1 MNNVMRKDLPM
12 DNLRMAELLFSDI
25 TKTPEYYEEKYPMRN
40 LKEGAVVTRFAPSP
54 TGFLHFGGLFAAFVG
69 RTAAKATDGVFYLR
83 IEDTDKKREIENG
96 VSLIV
101 KGLNDFGITIDE
113 GMLSETEEKGDYGP
127 YTQSTRKD
135 IYRCFVKELVKKGMA
150 YPCFMSEE
158 ELAKIR
164 ELQEQ
169 KKELPGVW
177 GDYAKFR
184 DITVEEAQKR
194 IEAGEEYVVRLRSP
208 GQADKRIKFKDVIRG
223 DIEMPENI
231 NDIVLLKKDGI
242 PTYHFAHTVDDH
254 LMRTTHVVRGDE
266 WVSSVPIHL
275 QLFYVC
281 GFKAPKYA
289 HISPIMKEENGG
301 KRKLSKRKDPEA
313 AVSFYEEEGYPA
325 GSVWEYLLT
334 LANSNYE
341 EWRRANK
348 NESTDK
354 FPFSLAKMSKG
365 GALFDMVKLNDV
377 SKSYIST
384 LTADEVYDMIYDWAK
399 ANDDV
404 LFQRLAD
411 KEFSLKVLGVERG
424 NAKPRKDIAKWNE
437 VRDYTEYYYVAPTIF
452 DFPENIDKASALEI
466 LEAYKDIYTPEL
478 TAEDWFP
485 AVRDM
490 AEKLGYAKNPKLYKE
505 APDSF
510 KGHVGDVSTV
520 IRIAI
525 TGRSNTPDLFWI
537 STVLGFDETV
547 KRIDAAINFLK

>member
-1 MNNVMRKDLPM
+1 M
-12 DNLRMAELLFSDI
+12 DNNLKMAELLFSDI
-25 TKTPEYYEEKYPMRN
+25 TKTPEYYEELYPKRD

-69 RTAAKATDGVFYLR
+69 RTAAKSTDGVFYLR

-101 KGLNDFGITIDE
+101 KGLSDFGITIDE
-113 GMLSETEEKGDYGP
+113 GMLSETDEKGNYGP
-127 YTQSTRKD
+127 YTQSARRD
-135 IYRCFVKELVKKGMA
+135 IYRCFVKELVKKGLA

-158 ELAKIR
+158 ELAEIR
-164 ELQEQ
+164 ELQET

-184 DITVEEAQKR
+184 NITVEEAERR
-194 IEAGEEYVVRLRSP
+194 IKAGEQYVVRLLSP
-208 GQADKRIKFKDVIRG
+208 GQPDKRIKFKDVIRG
-223 DIEMPENI
+223 EIEMPENI

-281 GFKAPKYA
+281 GFKPPKYA

-348 NESTDK
+348 AASPTE
-354 FPFSLAKMSKG
+354 FPFSLSKMSKG

-384 LTADEVYDMIYDWAK
+384 LSAEEVYDLLYDWAK

-404 LFQRLAD
+404 LFNRLSD
-411 KEFSLKVLGVERG
+411 KEYALKVLGVERG

-437 VRDYTEYYYVAPTIF
+437 VRDYTEYYYTAPDTF
-452 DFPENIDKASALEI
+452 EFPENIDKQSALEI
-466 LEAYKDIYTPEL
+466 LENYKEVYTPDL

-490 AEKLGYAKNPKLYKE
+490 AEKLDYAKNPKLYKE
-505 APDSF
+505 NPDNF

-537 STVLGFDETV
+537 STVLGYDETV
-547 KRIDAAINFLK
+547 KRIDTAINFLK

>member
-1 MNNVMRKDLPM
+1 M
-12 DNLRMAELLFSDI
+12 DNLKMAELLFPDI
-25 TKTPEYYEEKYPMRN
+25 TKTPEDYEELYPARN
-40 LKEGAVVTRFAPSP
+40 LDEGAIVTRFAPSP
-54 TGFLHFGGLFAAFVG
+54 TGFLHFGGLFAAFVS
-69 RTAAKATDGVFYLR
+69 RTAAKSTGGVFYLR
-83 IEDTDKKREIENG
+83 IEDTDKKREIEGG

-101 KGLNDFGITIDE
+101 KGLSDFGIELDE
-113 GMLSETEEKGDYGP
+113 GMMSETEEKGDYGP
-127 YTQSTRKD
+127 YKQSARRD
-135 IYRCFVKELVKKGMA
+135 IYRCFVKELVKKGFA

-158 ELAKIR
+158 ELAEIR
-164 ELQEQ
+164 EKQEAN
-169 KKELPGVW
+169 KELPGIW

-184 DITVEEAQKR
+184 NITVEEAEKR
-194 IEAGEEYVVRLRSP
+194 INAGEQYVVRLRSP
-208 GQADKRIKFKDVIRG
+208 GQEDKRIKFKDVIRG
-223 DIEMPENI
+223 EIEMPENI
-231 NDIVLLKKDGI
+231 IDVVLLKKDGI
-242 PTYHFAHTVDDH
+242 PTYHFAHAVDDH

-348 NESTDK
+348 DALAES

-377 SKSYIST
+377 SKGYIST
-384 LTADEVYDMIYDWAK
+384 LSAEEVYDLLYDWSK
-399 ANDDV
+399 ANDAV
-404 LFQRLAD
+404 LFERLAD
-411 KEFSLKVLGVERG
+411 KEYSLKVLGVERG

-437 VRDYTEYYYVAPTIF
+437 VRDYTEYYYTRPDSF
-452 DFPENIDKASALEI
+452 EFPENISKADALEI
-466 LEAYKDIYTPEL
+466 LENYKAVYTKDL
-478 TAEDWFP
+478 TSEDWFP

-505 APDSF
+505 TPDAF

-537 STVLGFDETV
+537 STVLGYEETV
-547 KRIDAAINFLK
+547 QRIDSAINFLK

>member
-1 MNNVMRKDLPM
+1 M
-12 DNLRMAELLFSDI
+12 DNNLKMAELLFSDI
-25 TKTPEYYEEKYPMRN
+25 TKTPEYYEELYPKRD

-69 RTAAKATDGVFYLR
+69 RTAAKSTDGVFYLR

-101 KGLNDFGITIDE
+101 KGLSDFGITIDE
-113 GMLSETEEKGDYGP
+113 GMLSETEEEGNYGP
-127 YTQSTRKD
+127 YTQSARKD

-150 YPCFMSEE
+150 YPCFMSED
-158 ELAKIR
+158 ELSEIR
-164 ELQEQ
+164 ELQEA

-184 DITVEEAQKR
+184 DITVEEAEKR
-194 IEAGEEYVVRLRSP
+194 INAGEKYVVRLLSP

-223 DIEMPENI
+223 EIEMPENI

-281 GFKAPKYA
+281 GFKPPKYA

-348 NESTDK
+348 DALPSE

-384 LTADEVYDMIYDWAK
+384 LSAEEVYDLLYDWAK
-399 ANDDV
+399 ANDGI
-404 LFQRLAD
+404 LFERLSD
-411 KEFSLKVLGVERG
+411 KEYALKVLGVERG

-437 VRDYTEYYYVAPTIF
+437 VRDYTEYYYTAPDTF
-452 DFPENIDKASALEI
+452 EFPENIDKASALEI
-466 LEAYKDIYTPEL
+466 LENYKDLYTTDL

-485 AVRDM
+485 TVRDM
-490 AEKLGYAKNPKLYKE
+490 AEKLGYAKNPKIYKE
-505 APDSF
+505 NPEAF

-525 TGRSNTPDLFWI
+525 TGRSNTPDLYWI
-537 STVLGFDETV
+537 STVLGYDETI
-547 KRIDAAINFLK
+547 KRIDTAINFLK